1 MVCWNL
7 LDQLVKSRRR
17 SRDWSLCFTCQA
29 AHAGLQLSRLFPLT
43 EVLIFADTIMLTL
56 KISAKCSGSFTLPF
70 LIPSFGVEFK
80 QVLSQDCMTAWGV
93 RTKCSQGVSI
103 ETFAQDWAALSKP
116 AHAAA
121 LRNCRSVD
129 WPPYY
134 VCRWVLACRQRVLYS
149 AWEAG

>member
-17 SRDWSLCFTCQA
+17 VTRLKPLLHLSGSTCRTSAVQA
-29 AHAGLQLSRLFPLT
+29 FPFN